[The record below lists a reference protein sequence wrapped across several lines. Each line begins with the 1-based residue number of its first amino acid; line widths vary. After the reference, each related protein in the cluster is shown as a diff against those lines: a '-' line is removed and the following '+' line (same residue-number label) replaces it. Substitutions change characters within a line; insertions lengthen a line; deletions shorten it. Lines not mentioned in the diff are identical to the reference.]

1 MDDQDRIAER
11 IARSVESLSDA
22 LERLAGEFVP
32 LREAVERIDRYVET
46 QQFEEEVE
54 RRVAERMREQPP
66 EPTPEPAA
74 DTIVSGYP
82 DKKLIGAIVAILG
95 AAVAALRT
103 KIEGGG

>member
-1 MDDQDRIAER
+1 MDDENRIAER

-32 LREAVERIDRYVET
+32 LREAVERIDRYVEA

-54 RRVAERMREQPP
+54 RRVADRMREQLP
-66 EPTPEPAA
+66 EPKTEAEP
-74 DTIVSGYP
+74 DTLVTGYP

-95 AAVAALRT
+95 AAVAAFRA
-103 KIEGGG
+103 KVEGGG